1 MKSPSVANTT
11 TENLND
17 ETSEA
22 SQPPRK
28 VDLTDTLSADEVSV
42 RLGIHRDEVYRE
54 AAAGELPSLLVG
66 RRRRFPRAW
75 LQAYLRKLAEEQGLV
90 LNDYDEVA

>member
-1 MKSPSVANTT
+1 MKTMPVTT
-11 TENLND
+11 QN
-17 ETSEA
+17 SGG
-22 SQPPRK
+22 SHQPTDPH

-54 AAAGELPSLLVG
+54 AAAGELPSLLIG

-75 LQAYLRKLAEEQGLV
+75 LQAYLRELATAQGFKLNER
-90 LNDYDEVA
+90 DEPVGVV

>member
-1 MKSPSVANTT
+1 MKTTPVATQ
-11 TENLND
+11 D
-17 ETSEA
+17 SR
-22 SQPPRK
+22 SKQQPTHPH

-54 AAAGELPSLLVG
+54 AAAGELPSLLIG

-75 LQAYLRKLAEEQGLV
+75 LQAYLRDLAKAQGVKLNERDELI
-90 LNDYDEVA
+90 EVA